1 MVKIPV
7 VKDILEVNE
16 RIALENKELFDK
28 HKVLVINLMG
38 SPGSGKTSL
47 LELTISALKEKLSIG
62 VIEGDI
68 QSMLDA
74 ERINKYG
81 IQIVQINT
89 YGACHLDG
97 NMIRDALP
105 SLNLEKLDLLMV
117 ENVGN
122 LVCPAEFKIGEDYKV
137 MILSMPEGDDKPIK
151 YPLMFQESSVLLI
164 NKIDLAPYLDVSIER
179 IKNESFKVNPRLAIF
194 PISCRTKQGL
204 EPWFDWILRRYK
216 EKMNAQS

>member
-179 IKNESFKVNPRLAIF
+179 IKNESFRVNPRLAIF
-194 PISCRTKQGL
+194 PISCKTKQGL

>member
-164 NKIDLAPYLDVSIER
+164 NKIDLAPYLGVSIER
-179 IKNESFKVNPRLAIF
+179 IKNESFRVNPRLAIF